1 MQVIKPVGQKLIVH
15 ELPQE
20 TTETESGILVMDMQL
35 TSGVIEEVSDELS
48 DVYNVG
54 DVVIFPKETGIAL
67 PHYKKKTCLWLDAKN
82 DIWGIV
88 TENKEK

>member
-20 TTETESGILVMDMQL
+20 TTETESGILVMDLQL
-35 TSGVIEEVSDELS
+35 TNGEIVEVSDELS
-48 DVYNVG
+48 EVYKVG

-67 PHYKKKTCLWLDAKN
+67 PHYKKKTCLWLNAQTDV
-82 DIWGIV
+82 WGVV